1 MTPRLRRALLLAP
14 AVLVL
19 GGLFLGGLGFAVLR
33 SLNVQPAIGLT
44 EPGLAAWAAAL
55 AHPGFWPALRLSL
68 WIAGVSTTLAL
79 VLGLLCALLLREVF
93 PGRGAVRFLLLLNLT
108 VPHVVAAVGVLYLVG
123 QSGALA
129 RLAHAAGLIAVPA
142 DFPALVFDPAAA
154 GIIIAYVWKEVPFVA
169 LVLLARMQV
178 VGRGPEE
185 VARSLGAT
193 RLQAL
198 RHALVPQLRPAL
210 LAAGAIIFAFA
221 FGAWEVPALLGA
233 SRPEALPM
241 LAWRSYTAV
250 DLAARPQAMA
260 MALVIAAVAL
270 ALVAVVARATRGR
283 V

>member
-1 MTPRLRRALLLAP
+1 VTPRLRRALLLAP

-44 EPGLAAWAAAL
+44 EPSLSAWAAAL

-68 WIAGVSTTLAL
+68 WIAGVSTALAL
-79 VLGLLCALLLREVF
+79 VLGFLCALLLREAF

-108 VPHVVAAVGVLYLVG
+108 VPHVVAAVGILYLVG
-123 QSGALA
+123 QAGALA
-129 RLAHAAGLIAVPA
+129 RIAHAAGLIAAPA

-198 RHALVPQLRPAL
+198 RHALIPHLRP
-210 LAAGAIIFAFA
+210 AGAIIFAFA

-270 ALVAVVARATRGR
+270 GLVAVVARATRGR
-283 V
+283 M